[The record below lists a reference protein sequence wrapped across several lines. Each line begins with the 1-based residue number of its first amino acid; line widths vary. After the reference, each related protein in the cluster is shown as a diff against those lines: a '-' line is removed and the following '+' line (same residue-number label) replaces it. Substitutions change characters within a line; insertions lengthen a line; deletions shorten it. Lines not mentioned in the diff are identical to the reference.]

1 MARGPVS
8 GITRKASVPILIFH
22 SLDER
27 GSVISFSPRAFRHSM
42 AKLHDSGYRT
52 LSLLQVVHHLHN
64 REPFP
69 LRSFVLTFD
78 DGYRTVYDVAFPA
91 LQQYGMSATV
101 FLTVGKRKHVASD
114 DRLPP
119 REGRA
124 MLSWRQIREMHRCGM
139 DIGAHTCTHPDL
151 TRLPVERIE
160 VEICS
165 SKAIIEDALGAPVR
179 LFAYPYGRYDA
190 RSHEIAARHFACA
203 CSDILSLVTQRSD
216 PYALERVDAY
226 YLRPDR
232 LFDLILTDWFSWYVR
247 TRRITRGIKRFL
259 MSRMQ

>member
-1 MARGPVS
+1 MARGPVT
-8 GITRKASVPILIFH
+8 GDTREASVPILIFH

-42 AKLHDSGYRT
+42 ATLHDSGYRT

-64 REPFP
+64 HEPFP
-69 LRSFVLTFD
+69 PRSFVLTFD

-101 FLTVGKRKHVASD
+101 FLTVGEGKHMASD

-119 REGRA
+119 QQGRD
-124 MLSWRQIREMHRCGM
+124 MLNWRQIREMHRRGM

-160 VEICS
+160 AETCS
-165 SKAIIEDALGAPVR
+165 SKAIIEDALGAPVCS
-179 LFAYPYGRYDA
+179 FAYPYGRYDA
-190 RSHEIAARHFACA
+190 RSREIAARHFACA

-226 YLRPDR
+226 YLRPGR
-232 LFDLILTDWFSWYVR
+232 LFDLILTDWFPWYVR
-247 TRRITRGIKRFL
+247 ARRITRGIKRFF
-259 MSRMQ
+259 MSRMW